1 MKIRYRIALQFTLVV
16 AFILFVFSAVVYWN
30 AENQRQKNFYDR
42 LQRRA
47 STTARLLV
55 DTREFNAKLL
65 KIIDKN
71 SLAKLPNEEIY
82 VFNYKNEL
90 LYTNVELQAEY
101 LTTQFLDQV
110 RLEEKLTLRHRQQD
124 VIGVLFKGQYDRF
137 VVVAAATDLTGEA
150 QMKNLLNTL
159 FIGFSIG
166 ILLTVSIAVFFAT
179 QALRPIQHINNQISY
194 ITAKDLS
201 QRLLLGNNQDEIA
214 ELSNNFNQMLQR
226 LEAAFQQQ
234 KQFVS
239 HASHELRTPL
249 AALKTEIQ
257 VGLSQTHTHQEN
269 HEILQH
275 LERDTDRLI
284 ALSNGLLQLA
294 KVMDHGSNISFEKVH
309 LEEVLLLAKSQVEN
323 SDPTFKVRFDFEQIP
338 DDENSTLVIGNET
351 LLVNVVVNLLINAC
365 KYSTQNE
372 VQLLLN
378 FNNTHCIIKV
388 KDNGIGIDA
397 EDLPHIFQPFY
408 RAKNAVTQ
416 RGFGVGLSVVQRTV
430 ELHNGTIRVN
440 SIPNVGTEFLIE
452 IPHC

>member
-90 LYTNVELQAEY
+90 LYANVELRVEY
-101 LTTQFLDQV
+101 LTTQFLDKV
-110 RLEEKLTLRHRQQD
+110 RLEEKLTLRHGQQD
-124 VIGVLFKGQYDRF
+124 VIGVLFKGRYDRF

-150 QMKNLLNTL
+150 QMENLLNTL

-166 ILLTVSIAVFFAT
+166 ILLTISIAVFFAT
-179 QALRPIQHINNQISY
+179 QALLPIQHINKQVSY

-226 LEAAFQQQ
+226 LEVAFQQQ

-257 VGLSQTHTHQEN
+257 VGLSQKHTSEES
-269 HEILQH
+269 HEILRH
-275 LERDTDRLI
+275 LERDTNRLI
-284 ALSNGLLQLA
+284 ELSNGLLQLA
-294 KVMDHGSNISFEKVH
+294 KVMEHGSNISFEKVH
-309 LEEVLLLAKSQVEN
+309 MEEVLLLAKSQVEN
-323 SDPTFKVRFDFEQIP
+323 SNPSFKVWFDFEQIP
-338 DDENSTLVIGNET
+338 DDENSTLVVGNEP
-351 LLVNVVVNLLINAC
+351 LLVNVVVNLLTNAC

-378 FNNTHCIIKV
+378 FNYTHCIIKV
-388 KDNGIGIDA
+388 KDSGIGIGV

-408 RAKNAVTQ
+408 RAKNALTH
-416 RGFGVGLSVVQRTV
+416 RGFGVGLSVVQRIV

-440 SIPNVGTEFLIE
+440 STPNVGSEFLIE